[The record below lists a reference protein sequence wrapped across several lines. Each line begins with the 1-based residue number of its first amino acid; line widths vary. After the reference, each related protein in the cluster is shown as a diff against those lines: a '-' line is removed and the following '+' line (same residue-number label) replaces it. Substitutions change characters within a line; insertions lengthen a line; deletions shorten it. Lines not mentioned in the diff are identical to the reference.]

1 MIKRFFTSKKSSI
14 TVILN
19 RDAIIVD
26 IISDIIELK
35 FEKIDVL
42 GKNWFDIFIAPADR
56 AKVMEVFT
64 GLLNGEHE
72 KWHTHRHDIKSQDGK
87 HLFLDFENDIFI
99 ENGETYILS
108 KGVLHYDNRA
118 I

>member
-26 IISDIIELK
+26 IMSDIIELK
-35 FEKIDVL
+35 FAKADVI
-42 GKNWFDIFIAPADR
+42 GKNWFDTFIAPADR
-56 AKVMEVFT
+56 DKVMEVFT
-64 GLLNGEHE
+64 GLLNGAHK
-72 KWHTHRHDIKSQDGK
+72 KWHTHRNDIKSQDGK
-87 HLFLDFENDIFI
+87 HLLLDFENNIFI

-108 KGVLHYDNRA
+108 KGVLHYDNSA